1 MPLLTISQASR
12 DWKTSRSRLYQ
23 LRAGGKL
30 SFTAFPDGRPALDT
44 AELTRVLGEPTDRQ
58 NRNQSIDRDTVAQ
71 QDAAYEQA
79 LKGALLEQVKTLQ
92 AQLETLQRERDAA
105 TQDKD
110 RLLGIL
116 ENQTRLLQGP
126 PTALDRGPILRLL
139 LKKLW

>member
-12 DWKTSRSRLYQ
+12 DWNTSRSRLYQ
-23 LRAGGKL
+23 LRASGKL

-44 AELTRVLGEPTDRQ
+44 AELARVLGEPTDRQ
-58 NRNQSIDRDTVAQ
+58 NRNQPVSTDSAAQ
-71 QDAAYEQA
+71 LDAEYEQA
-79 LKGALLEQVKTLQ
+79 LKVALLEQLKTLQ
-92 AQLETLQRERDAA
+92 AQNESLQRERDAA
-105 TQDKD
+105 MQDKD

-126 PTALDRGPILRLL
+126 ATGLDRGPILRLL